1 MTNLA
6 QDDVD
11 VAHQLITLRGKGNR
25 VRVVAFGNKTGPAVD
40 KYLRQLEREPHER
53 VSADRRL
60 CVGDGAE
67 DPVSVR
73 APRVFGLW
81 PGGAPSEQGVD
92 LDHRRS
98 GVHAV
103 GQSVLEEEPG

>member
-11 VAHQLITLRGKGNR
+11 LAHQLITLRGKGNR
-25 VRVVAFGNKTGPAVD
+25 VRVVAFGNKTGSGVD

-53 VSADRRL
+53 VSADRQL
-60 CVGDGAE
+60 WVGDRAE

-73 APRVFGLW
+73 ALRVFGLW
-81 PGGAPSEQGVD
+81 PGGTPSEQGVD
-92 LDHRRS
+92 LDHRCR

-103 GQSVLEEEPG
+103 GLPVLEEEPS